1 VLDLAGHHGL
11 RHAGTLEQVDA
22 PAQLTERDPVDRR
35 RGRAL
40 RQLLELGKRFLLQRD
55 DGDVVAGVAR
65 RVEDQKREAAVP
77 RD

>member
-1 VLDLAGHHGL
+1 M
-11 RHAGTLEQVDA
+11 
-22 PAQLTERDPVDRR
+22 DRR

-65 RVEDQKREAAVP
+65 RVEDQKREAAVA